1 MNDGLI
7 PARYAKALFKYAEE
21 QGKTAQVYEQM
32 KRLEASFADVDSL
45 QSSVDNPYLPAKDKE
60 RVLLVASGSSE
71 GECVDKFIKLVLKN
85 NRVDNIRSM
94 ALAYQAIYRKANKIE
109 KVVISTA
116 SKIADEEL
124 EKIQAIVKNY
134 RKGMELEFETQIDS
148 ELIGGFTVRLESTL
162 LDASIK
168 NELKKL
174 RLKLLS

>member
-32 KRLEASFADVDSL
+32 KRLEASFEDVDSL
-45 QSSVDNPYLPAKDKE
+45 QSGVDNPYLPVKDKE

-109 KVVISTA
+109 QVVISTA
-116 SKIADEEL
+116 SRIADEEL

-134 RKGMELEFETQIDS
+134 RKGMELEIETQIDS
-148 ELIGGFTVRLESTL
+148 ELIGGFTVRLESIL

>member
-7 PARYAKALFKYAEE
+7 PARYAKALYKYAEE

-32 KRLEASFADVDSL
+32 KRLEASFADVDTL
-45 QSSVDNPYLPAKDKE
+45 QSSVDNPYLPSGDKE
-60 RVLLVASGSSE
+60 RVLLVASGAGE

-85 NRVDNIRSM
+85 NRVDNIRGM
-94 ALAYQAIYRKANKIE
+94 ALAYQGIYRKANKIE
-109 KVVISTA
+109 KVVITTA
-116 SKIADEEL
+116 AEIAPEEL

-134 RKGMELEFETQIDS
+134 RKGMQLEFEKRIDAD
-148 ELIGGFTVRLESTL
+148 LIGGFTVRMESTL
-162 LDASIK
+162 LDASVK